1 MHLQS
6 VLRAPIF
13 KKKKWLYR
21 CGSKHCDKIMA
32 QNEKRNCVVQAGR
45 RFLKAVGGDEKD
57 GDARI
62 SLAEFEA
69 AFKKVMS

>member
-1 MHLQS
+1 
-6 VLRAPIF
+6 
-13 KKKKWLYR
+13 
-21 CGSKHCDKIMA
+21 MA

-69 AFKKVMS
+69 AFKKVMSWSLKTFIYSIKAYYTCT